1 MASRFDIQVK
11 LHFQGRQRE
20 GLIDAGDVLKLLD
33 VVEAA
38 VYDSDRDDVIR
49 AATALQIRSV
59 ERDACLERL
68 RHYRHKRLLLEDARP
83 GSLELVGLIAA
94 VGYFVLEKTI
104 GESFSDGYKNSEL
117 HRRLKEFFQRLIDE
131 KALKIAESIERVIR
145 SRKVQARLRIL
156 PPEDNNSPRIF
167 VIDVLPVQRLSD
179 TEDIKTLGQALE

>member
-1 MASRFDIQVK
+1 MASRFDIQIR

-20 GLIDAGDVLKLLD
+20 GLVDSGDVLKLLD
-33 VVEAA
+33 VVESA

-68 RHYRHKRLLLEDARP
+68 RHYRHKRLLLEEARP
-83 GSLELVGLIAA
+83 GSLELIGLIAA

-117 HRRLKEFFQRLIDE
+117 HRGLKEFFQRLIDE
-131 KALKIAESIERVIR
+131 KALKIAESIRRVIA
-145 SRKVQARLRIL
+145 SRKVQAQVRAL
-156 PPEDNNSPRIF
+156 PPADDNSPHTIG
-167 VIDVLPVQRLSD
+167 IDISPVQKPSD
-179 TEDIKTLGQALE
+179 AEELTTLGRALE